1 MRATQD
7 WKTLYH
13 AAPRNRIALSMQLLV
28 DFLPILI
35 FFGTYFVSQD
45 IFFAI
50 VAIMIVAPIVLAGQW
65 FVTRRVNKMTAIS
78 TALVVAFGGLTLVL
92 KNPVFFYW
100 KPTVFY
106 WALAL
111 ACVGSHFVGQKTI
124 VQRMIQAAS
133 QGTEAAIELPA
144 AKWRTLNLMWIAYAT
159 ITGALNIY
167 VAYTFSEPTWVKFK
181 LFGLLGLNIVFLIIQ
196 SAWIVS
202 VAEEIPG
209 DNPESE
215 TPGE

>member
-1 MRATQD
+1 
-7 WKTLYH
+7 
-13 AAPRNRIALSMQLLV
+13 MQLLV

-35 FFGTYFVSQD
+35 FFGTYIVTKD

-65 FVTRRVNKMTAIS
+65 FVTRQINKMTAIS
-78 TALVVAFGGLTLVL
+78 TALVVGFGALTLVL
-92 KNPVFFYW
+92 KNPLFFYW

-111 ACVGSHFVGQKTI
+111 ACLGSHFFGEKTI

-133 QGTEAAIELPA
+133 KEADSTIELAP
-144 AKWRTLNLMWIAYAT
+144 AKWRTLNLMWVAYAT
-159 ITGALNIY
+159 ISGALNIY

-181 LFGLLGLNIVFLIIQ
+181 LFGLLGLTIAFLLIQ
-196 SAWIVS
+196 SVWLVS
-202 VAEEIPG
+202 VAEHLPG
-209 DNPESE
+209 SE
-215 TPGE
+215 EKVEASEE

>member
-1 MRATQD
+1 
-7 WKTLYH
+7 
-13 AAPRNRIALSMQLLV
+13 MQLLL

-35 FFGTYFVSQD
+35 FFGTYIVSQD
-45 IFFAI
+45 IFLAI
-50 VAIMIVAPIVLAGQW
+50 VAIMIVAPVVLAGQW
-65 FVTRRVNKMTAIS
+65 FVTRKINKMTAIS
-78 TALVVAFGGLTLVL
+78 TGLVVAFGALTLVL

-111 ACVGSHFVGQKTI
+111 ACLVSHFIGQKTI

-133 QGTEAAIELPA
+133 QGAEGAIELSPP
-144 AKWRTLNLMWIAYAT
+144 KWRTLNLMWIAYAT
-159 ITGALNIY
+159 ISGALNIY

-181 LFGLLGLNIVFLIIQ
+181 LFGLLGLTIVFLLIQ

-202 VAEEIPG
+202 VSEPDAEEHPT
-209 DNPESE
+209 SE
-215 TPGE
+215 ASGE

>member
-1 MRATQD
+1 
-7 WKTLYH
+7 
-13 AAPRNRIALSMQLLV
+13 
-28 DFLPILI
+28 
-35 FFGTYFVSQD
+35 
-45 IFFAI
+45 
-50 VAIMIVAPIVLAGQW
+50 
-65 FVTRRVNKMTAIS
+65 
-78 TALVVAFGGLTLVL
+78 
-92 KNPVFFYW
+92 VFFYW

-181 LFGLLGLNIVFLIIQ
+181 LFGLLGLTIVFLIIQ

-202 VAEEIPG
+202 VAEQVPEN
-209 DNPESE
+209 DPESE
-215 TPGE
+215 TSDK